1 MIDNGQ
7 MRDAMATE
15 VRDVRR
21 AAQLVS
27 SNIRKYNQ
35 AMQEML
41 DYAKGK
47 GWLNKGKK
55 E

>member
-1 MIDNGQ
+1 
-7 MRDAMATE
+7 MATE

-21 AAQLVS
+21 AAQVVS
-27 SNIRKYNQ
+27 SNMKKYNQ
-35 AMQEML
+35 AMQQML

-47 GWLNKGKK
+47 GWLDKGKK